1 MPVNYQ
7 CDICLK
13 NFNHKGTY
21 DRHLQKLKLCVKPQQ
36 LLTIPEPI
44 LTKPVEQLNDLQCC
58 SCFKSFVNKNSR
70 LRHETTSK
78 CFLKKIKMDEEQ
90 QEKENQAIKKLQ
102 EDNKQMAE
110 KLKEL
115 EEFVKSGAK
124 SGANNSTNN
133 SHNNNTNNIQNNNY
147 TVNMYGK
154 EDLSHIT
161 DAQLLKILNQGYKS
175 VPAYISLKYFSD
187 KMPENSNVCNTNIKS
202 PYILVFNGKKW
213 ELKDKKD
220 MIEQM
225 YGCNFDE
232 LEEKFHEFKD
242 TYKMKENSIAGFLN
256 YINEGYDENVIGTIS
271 KDINK
276 LLYNERDKS
285 LKNKKIE
292 KQKPTIAAA
301 DTMIETKPV

>member
-1 MPVNYQ
+1 MVVKHQ
-7 CDICLK
+7 CKICLK
-13 NFNHKGTY
+13 VFNHKSNY
-21 DRHLQKLKLCVKPQQ
+21 VQHLEKIKPCVKP
-36 LLTIPEPI
+36 EPI
-44 LTKPVEQLNDLQCC
+44 ETIAVEQLTDLQCC
-58 SCFKSFVNKNSR
+58 SCFKSFINKSSR
-70 LRHETTSK
+70 TRHETTSK

-115 EEFVKSGAK
+115 EEIVKSGAK
-124 SGANNSTNN
+124 SSTNNNN
-133 SHNNNTNNIQNNNY
+133 SHNNSHNTNNIQNNNY

-154 EDLSHIT
+154 EDVSHIT
-161 DAQLLKILNQGYKS
+161 DAQIMKVISQGYRS
-175 VPAYISLKYFSD
+175 VPAYILLKYFSD
-187 KMPENSNVCNTNIKS
+187 EMPGNSNVCNTNIKS

-256 YINEGYDENVIGTIS
+256 YINEGYAENIVGIIS

-292 KQKPTIAAA
+292 KQKPTIAVA

>member
-1 MPVNYQ
+1 
-7 CDICLK
+7 
-13 NFNHKGTY
+13 
-21 DRHLQKLKLCVKPQQ
+21 
-36 LLTIPEPI
+36 
-44 LTKPVEQLNDLQCC
+44 
-58 SCFKSFVNKNSR
+58 
-70 LRHETTSK
+70 
-78 CFLKKIKMDEEQ
+78 MDEEQ

-154 EDLSHIT
+154 EDVSHIT
-161 DAQLLKILNQGYKS
+161 DAQIMKVISQGYRS
-175 VPAYISLKYFSD
+175 VPAYILLKYFSD
-187 KMPENSNVCNTNIKS
+187 EMPGNSNVCNTNIKS

-256 YINEGYDENVIGTIS
+256 YINEGYTGAVIDNIS

>member
-1 MPVNYQ
+1 MVVKHQ
-7 CDICLK
+7 CKICLK
-13 NFNHKGTY
+13 VFNHKSNY
-21 DRHLQKLKLCVKPQQ
+21 VQHLEKIKPCVKP
-36 LLTIPEPI
+36 EPI
-44 LTKPVEQLNDLQCC
+44 ETIAVEQLTDLQCC
-58 SCFKSFVNKNSR
+58 SCFKSFINKSSR
-70 LRHETTSK
+70 TRHETTSK

-154 EDLSHIT
+154 EDVSHIT
-161 DAQLLKILNQGYKS
+161 DAQIMKVISQGYRS
-175 VPAYISLKYFSD
+175 VPAYILLKYFSD
-187 KMPENSNVCNTNIKS
+187 EMPGNSNVCNTNIKS

-220 MIEQM
+220 MM

-292 KQKPTIAAA
+292 KQKPTIA
-301 DTMIETKPV
+301 TIETKTD

>member
-1 MPVNYQ
+1 MSKTYE
-7 CDICLK
+7 CYSCFKL
-13 NFNHKGTY
+13 FTHKGTY
-21 DRHLQKLKLCVKPQQ
+21 ERHITKKNPCNPLNL
-36 LLTIPEPI
+36 IADPI
-44 LTKPVEQLNDLQCC
+44 TPIVVAQPTDTQCC
-58 SCFKSFVNKNSR
+58 SCFKTFSNKNNR
-70 LRHETTSK
+70 IKHETTSK

-115 EEFVKSGAK
+115 EEIVKSGAK
-124 SGANNSTNN
+124 SSTNNNN
-133 SHNNNTNNIQNNNY
+133 SHNNSHNTNNIQNNNY

-154 EDLSHIT
+154 EDVSHIT
-161 DAQLLKILNQGYKS
+161 DAQIMKVISQGYRS
-175 VPAYISLKYFSD
+175 VPAYILLKYFSD
-187 KMPENSNVCNTNIKS
+187 EMPGNSNVCNTNIKS

-256 YINEGYDENVIGTIS
+256 YINEGYTGAVIDNIS

-301 DTMIETKPV
+301 DTMIETKTD

>member
-1 MPVNYQ
+1 MVVKHQ
-7 CDICLK
+7 CKICLK
-13 NFNHKGTY
+13 VFNHKSNY
-21 DRHLQKLKLCVKPQQ
+21 VQHLEKIKPCVKP
-36 LLTIPEPI
+36 EPI
-44 LTKPVEQLNDLQCC
+44 ETIAVEQLTDLQCC
-58 SCFKSFVNKNSR
+58 SCFKSFINKSSR
-70 LRHETTSK
+70 TRHETTSK

-115 EEFVKSGAK
+115 EELFKSGTK
-124 SGANNSTNN
+124 SGTNNNNSTNN

-225 YGCNFDE
+225 YGYNFDE
-232 LEEKFHEFKD
+232 LEVKFHEFKETD
-242 TYKMKENSIAGFLN
+242 KMQEKSAEQFSN
-256 YINEGYDENVIGTIS
+256 YINKGYAENIVGIIS

>member
-1 MPVNYQ
+1 MVVKHQ
-7 CDICLK
+7 CKVCLK
-13 NFNHKGTY
+13 VFNHKSNY
-21 DRHLQKLKLCVKPQQ
+21 VQHLEKVKPCVKP
-36 LLTIPEPI
+36 EPI
-44 LTKPVEQLNDLQCC
+44 ETIVVEQLSDLQCC
-58 SCFKSFVNKNSR
+58 SCFKSFINKSSR
-70 LRHETTSK
+70 TRHETTSK
-78 CFLKKIKMDEEQ
+78 CFLKKLKMDEEK
-90 QEKENQAIKKLQ
+90 QEKENQDIKKLQ
-102 EDNKQMAE
+102 EDNKQLAE

-115 EEFVKSGAK
+115 EELVKSGAK
-124 SGANNSTNN
+124 SGTNNTSN
-133 SHNNNTNNIQNNNY
+133 SHNNSHNTNNIQNNNY

-154 EDLSHIT
+154 EDTSHIT
-161 DAQLLKILNQGYKS
+161 DAQLLKILNQGFKS

-187 KMPENSNVCNTNIKS
+187 KMPENSNVCNTNINS

-242 TYKMKENSIAGFLN
+242 SDKMQEKSVERFLN
-256 YINEGYDENVIGTIS
+256 YINDGYKENIVGIIS

-285 LKNKKIE
+285 LKNKKNE
-292 KQKPTIAAA
+292 KQKPIATNA
-301 DTMIETKPV
+301 IETKTS

>member
-1 MPVNYQ
+1 MSKTYE
-7 CDICLK
+7 CYSCFKL
-13 NFNHKGTY
+13 FTHKGTY
-21 DRHLQKLKLCVKPQQ
+21 ERHITKKNPCNPLNL
-36 LLTIPEPI
+36 IADPI
-44 LTKPVEQLNDLQCC
+44 TPIVVAQPTDTQCC
-58 SCFKSFVNKNSR
+58 SCFKTFSNKNNR
-70 LRHETTSK
+70 IKHETTSK

-115 EEFVKSGAK
+115 EEIVKSGAK
-124 SGANNSTNN
+124 SSTNNNN
-133 SHNNNTNNIQNNNY
+133 SHNNSHNTNNIQNNNY

-154 EDLSHIT
+154 ENTSHIT
-161 DAQLLKILNQGYKS
+161 DAQLLKILNQGFKS

-256 YINEGYDENVIGTIS
+256 YINEGYTGAVIDNIS

-301 DTMIETKPV
+301 DTMIETKTD

>member
-1 MPVNYQ
+1 MVVKHQ
-7 CDICLK
+7 CKVCLK
-13 NFNHKGTY
+13 VFNHKSNY
-21 DRHLQKLKLCVKPQQ
+21 IQHLEKVKPCVKP
-36 LLTIPEPI
+36 EPI
-44 LTKPVEQLNDLQCC
+44 ETIVVEQLSDLQCC
-58 SCFKSFVNKNSR
+58 SCFKTFINKSSR
-70 LRHETTSK
+70 TRHETTSK

-115 EEFVKSGAK
+115 EELFKSGAK
-124 SGANNSTNN
+124 SSTNNNN
-133 SHNNNTNNIQNNNY
+133 SHNNSHNTNNIQNNNY

-154 EDLSHIT
+154 EDVSHIT
-161 DAQLLKILNQGYKS
+161 DAQIMKVISQGYRS
-175 VPAYISLKYFSD
+175 VPAYILLKYFSD
-187 KMPENSNVCNTNIKS
+187 EMPGNSNVCNTNIKS

-256 YINEGYDENVIGTIS
+256 YINEGYTGAVIDNIS

-301 DTMIETKPV
+301 DTMIETKTD

>member
-1 MPVNYQ
+1 MPKTYE
-7 CDICLK
+7 CFSCFKL
-13 NFNHKGTY
+13 FTHKGTY
-21 DRHLQKLKLCVKPQQ
+21 ERHITKKTQCNPLNLIAP
-36 LLTIPEPI
+36 PI
-44 LTKPVEQLNDLQCC
+44 APVVVAQPTDTQCC
-58 SCFKSFVNKNSR
+58 SCFKTFSNKNNR
-70 LRHETTSK
+70 IKHETTSK
-78 CFLKKIKMDEEQ
+78 CFLKKIKMDEEK
-90 QEKENQAIKKLQ
+90 QEKENQDIKKLQ

-115 EEFVKSGAK
+115 EELVKSNAK
-124 SGANNSTNN
+124 SSTNNN
-133 SHNNNTNNIQNNNY
+133 SHNNSHNTNNIQNNNY

-154 EDLSHIT
+154 EDTSHIT
-161 DAQLLKILNQGYKS
+161 DAQLLKILNQGFKS

-187 KMPENSNVCNTNIKS
+187 KMPENSNVCNTNINS

-213 ELKDKKD
+213 ELKDKKG

-232 LEEKFHEFKD
+232 LEEKFHEFKEAD
-242 TYKMKENSIAGFLN
+242 KMQETSAERFSN
-256 YINEGYDENVIGTIS
+256 YITNGYDENVVGIIS

-301 DTMIETKPV
+301 ADTMIETKTD

>member
-1 MPVNYQ
+1 MPKTYE
-7 CDICLK
+7 CYSCFKL
-13 NFNHKGTY
+13 FTHKGTY
-21 DRHLQKLKLCVKPQQ
+21 ERHVSKKTQCNPLNLIAP
-36 LLTIPEPI
+36 PI
-44 LTKPVEQLNDLQCC
+44 APVVVAQPTDTQCC
-58 SCFKSFVNKNSR
+58 SCFKTFSNKNNR
-70 LRHETTSK
+70 IKHETTSK
-78 CFLKKIKMDEEQ
+78 CFLKKIKMDDEK
-90 QEKENQAIKKLQ
+90 QEKENQDIKKLQ

-115 EEFVKSGAK
+115 EEIVKSGVK
-124 SGANNSTNN
+124 SGTNNNNSINN

-187 KMPENSNVCNTNIKS
+187 EMPGNSNVCNTNIKS

-232 LEEKFHEFKD
+232 L
-242 TYKMKENSIAGFLN
+242 
-256 YINEGYDENVIGTIS
+256 
-271 KDINK
+271 
-276 LLYNERDKS
+276 
-285 LKNKKIE
+285 
-292 KQKPTIAAA
+292 
-301 DTMIETKPV
+301 

>member
-1 MPVNYQ
+1 MVVKHQ
-7 CDICLK
+7 CKICLK
-13 NFNHKGTY
+13 VFNHKSNY
-21 DRHLQKLKLCVKPQQ
+21 VQHLEKIKPCVKP
-36 LLTIPEPI
+36 EPI
-44 LTKPVEQLNDLQCC
+44 ETIAVEQLTDLQCC
-58 SCFKSFVNKNSR
+58 CCFKSFVNKNSR

-78 CFLKKIKMDEEQ
+78 CFLRKIKMEEEQ

-102 EDNKQMAE
+102 EDNKQLAE

-115 EEFVKSGAK
+115 EEIVKSGAK
-124 SGANNSTNN
+124 SGTNNSTNN

-154 EDLSHIT
+154 EDVSHIT
-161 DAQLLKILNQGYKS
+161 DAQIMKVISQGYRS
-175 VPAYISLKYFSD
+175 VPAYILLKYFSD
-187 KMPENSNVCNTNIKS
+187 EMPGNSNVCNTNIKS

-292 KQKPTIAAA
+292 KQKPTIA
-301 DTMIETKPV
+301 TIETKTD